1 MYKLRFNQE
10 KCPSLFIKLVLLQLD
25 KKARADQETETK
37 IVKEI
42 EKLWKEPKII
52 TDNEDSEI
60 TINNG
65 ITLIKKLESIFKD
78 LKSVDNNN
86 KKKRNVSCDE
96 IEK

>member
-10 KCPSLFIKLVLLQLD
+10 NCPSLFIKLVLLQLD

>member
-10 KCPSLFIKLVLLQLD
+10 NCPSLFIKLVLLQLD

-65 ITLIKKLESIFKD
+65 ITLIKKLESIIKD